1 MAWKRETKGDGIVS
15 TGKRT
20 GPTGRSWGLH
30 GNEANPCIGTTTT
43 PFPGGP
49 CLGATGKT
57 RQTSKVKSMP
67 KKTDNI
73 FTIGFTK
80 KTASVFFEKL
90 RDAGVKRIIDVR
102 LNNVSQLAGFSK
114 KDDLQFFL
122 KEILG
127 IEYVHLPLL
136 APTQEMLDRF
146 KADKGPW
153 ENYERDFLALMAGR
167 RVEDQID
174 RELIPGACL
183 LCSEDK
189 PDFCHRRLVAEYL
202 SRKWGNLN
210 IIHLV

>member
-1 MAWKRETKGDGIVS
+1 
-15 TGKRT
+15 
-20 GPTGRSWGLH
+20 
-30 GNEANPCIGTTTT
+30 
-43 PFPGGP
+43 
-49 CLGATGKT
+49 
-57 RQTSKVKSMP
+57 
-67 KKTDNI
+67 
-73 FTIGFTK
+73 
-80 KTASVFFEKL
+80 
-90 RDAGVKRIIDVR
+90 
-102 LNNVSQLAGFSK
+102 
-114 KDDLQFFL
+114 
-122 KEILG
+122 
-127 IEYVHLPLL
+127 
-136 APTQEMLDRF
+136 MLDRF